1 MLVVSAAYAS
11 GMSIPNDQPSL
22 RPVSLASTDVRS
34 PALPRGG
41 DLTFGESAGQVLI
54 GLTVRPA
61 EPGPNTLVLYVM
73 PVDGPS
79 SAADVPVNL
88 SVGGQNIELETCSR
102 TCRTTTM
109 NLNGGERLDITTGGR
124 NGGSASFELPALPA
138 QDATALVEQLQQRMH
153 QLHTYR
159 VEETLGP
166 ATPLLRAS
174 YVFEAPDR
182 MQLTPANGETTVW
195 IGPTRYT
202 RPVNST
208 TWQVEDFGSSLP
220 VPSFVWDSPGSG
232 SSYVGAH
239 IVGNESVDG
248 IPTQIL
254 TFFVDLPQTP
264 VWFRLSVDA
273 GGLVRRASMRAQG
286 HFMDQVYTDFDAPLW
301 VEPPP

>member
-1 MLVVSAAYAS
+1 
-11 GMSIPNDQPSL
+11 
-22 RPVSLASTDVRS
+22 
-34 PALPRGG
+34 
-41 DLTFGESAGQVLI
+41 LTFGESAGQVLI

-79 SAADVPVNL
+79 SAADIPVNL
-88 SVGGQNIELETCSR
+88 CVGGQNIELETCSR
-102 TCRTTTM
+102 TCRTASM

-138 QDATALVEQLQQRMH
+138 QDASALLQHVQQRMH

-174 YVFEAPDR
+174 YVFESPDR
-182 MQLTPANGETTVW
+182 MQLTPANGATTVW

-232 SSYVGAH
+232 STYLGAR
-239 IVGNESVDG
+239 IVGNEPVDG
-248 IPTQIL
+248 IQTQVL

-273 GGLVRRASMRAQG
+273 SALVHRASMRAQG
-286 HFMDQVYTDFDAPLW
+286 HFMDHVYTEFDAPLS
-301 VEPPP
+301 VEPPL